1 MTVHRRQGAAIAAAA
16 CITLF
21 AADRMSQAQSPTPTP
36 IPTSAPAPA
45 PGLAPPAA
53 EAARPQPGD
62 AAAQVE
68 SLQNDLAALQRLV
81 PDQAHV
87 MADVDYHFSSLWFA
101 ARNANWPL
109 AEFYLGETR
118 SHLTWAVRVRPVRKL
133 SSGAELEL
141 PPILLAVLS
150 GGIAELKAA
159 IDKHDAHAFEAAY
172 RGMMGQCYGCHV
184 AAEKPYLRLHIPQ
197 APGARMI
204 DLRP

>member
-87 MADVDYHFSSLWFA
+87 MADVD
-101 ARNANWPL
+101 
-109 AEFYLGETR
+109 
-118 SHLTWAVRVRPVRKL
+118 
-133 SSGAELEL
+133 
-141 PPILLAVLS
+141 
-150 GGIAELKAA
+150 
-159 IDKHDAHAFEAAY
+159 
-172 RGMMGQCYGCHV
+172 
-184 AAEKPYLRLHIPQ
+184 
-197 APGARMI
+197 
-204 DLRP
+204 